1 MILEHIIQIFSL
13 ISWFILNLYLLLL
26 EIRLLTQWF
35 LNINP
40 YFEPF
45 LTLWGLTNPMF
56 QFGRKLYPKVFGFE
70 LGYIV
75 NFKLLSMLVN
85 FFELLA
91 FAQI

>member
-1 MILEHIIQIFSL
+1 MILENIVRLVSL
-13 ISWFILNLYLLLL
+13 FSWFVLNFYLILL
-26 EIRLLTQWF
+26 ELRFLTQWF

-45 LTLWGLTNPMF
+45 LTMWEVTNPMY

-75 NFKLLSMLVN
+75 NFKLLSLFVKFKN
-85 FFELLA
+85 
-91 FAQI
+91 